1 MRTQHFF
8 QAARWMALACLT
20 VMLASTMTLAFQKVI
35 QPDYSIP
42 VDFTIKIQAKNKK
55 PIKTARTFDNTV
67 VQIRDVIDDPTS
79 IFLKGIGEG
88 TALVELVS
96 VDPDAPVEQLSIYV
110 LRQQSPVTNV
120 KNLQIS
126 TLDLDNLKKL
136 ITNAFPKNK
145 LEITPITTDSIYIQ
159 GEVSSP
165 DEMSVILRFASKI
178 VDPKYMEKGAAG
190 EGPVYDLEINGKK
203 VVTVS
208 AKVINGL
215 KFTATAD
222 TPEQQPTPPV
232 PAFNLQ
238 SLNDLIRKVSP
249 DSKIEVIPANRN
261 SVVVSG
267 FVSKAEDVN
276 TIINLVTNVVDPTF
290 FNNQSSNPA
299 GGQPVGT
306 QPQINQASV
315 QNTQTVSPRI
325 INAIRVAGSQQV
337 QLDVVVAQVSRS
349 EFRQLGFNFLASRNS
364 SFIGSTLGG
373 LASAPNALNGTS
385 TGSTGTSLAANG
397 LISSVTNANVPFGV
411 INSNSGF
418 LGFLQAL
425 RTENCSKLLA
435 EPKLV
440 TSSGKEATFL
450 VGGRQAVLS
459 GASGVNGPGAAFEE
473 VGTDLRFLPMVMG
486 NGKIQLDVQPRV
498 RSVNNSLGIN
508 TSFGFVPG
516 FDDKRVSATV
526 EMEAGQTL
534 VIGGLIQNELRGA
547 TVKLPVLGDLPFLGV
562 LFSTKEFTETEQ
574 EVVVLVTPHLVDP
587 QSCDQVNKVLPGM
600 ETRSPDDFELFL
612 EGILEAPRGP
622 RKVVQ
627 DRRYI
632 PAFRNGPALDAES
645 GESRVPGYPLLP
657 VKEKATPSQP
667 NKLPSPMIID
677 SNEIPAKPVDATSLR
692 KKLSIIDSNEI
703 PAKPV
708 SNSGKVSTLEKVN
721 PSTTIP
727 SSSLP
732 NFFNDQGRKMPVQTL
747 PDVDDIQPS
756 KPAKGSNKTS
766 TLFPTKKTQSA
777 VK

>member
-1 MRTQHFF
+1 
-8 QAARWMALACLT
+8 
-20 VMLASTMTLAFQKVI
+20 
-35 QPDYSIP
+35 
-42 VDFTIKIQAKNKK
+42 
-55 PIKTARTFDNTV
+55 
-67 VQIRDVIDDPTS
+67 
-79 IFLKGIGEG
+79 
-88 TALVELVS
+88 
-96 VDPDAPVEQLSIYV
+96 
-110 LRQQSPVTNV
+110 
-120 KNLQIS
+120 
-126 TLDLDNLKKL
+126 
-136 ITNAFPKNK
+136 
-145 LEITPITTDSIYIQ
+145 
-159 GEVSSP
+159 
-165 DEMSVILRFASKI
+165 
-178 VDPKYMEKGAAG
+178 
-190 EGPVYDLEINGKK
+190 
-203 VVTVS
+203 
-208 AKVINGL
+208 
-215 KFTATAD
+215 
-222 TPEQQPTPPV
+222 
-232 PAFNLQ
+232 FNLQ

-290 FNNQSSNPA
+290 FNNQGNMNPA
-299 GGQPVGT
+299 PGISGVG

-373 LASAPNALNGTS
+373 LASAPNALNATS
-385 TGSTGTSLAANG
+385 ASATGSSLAANG
-397 LISSVTNANVPFGV
+397 LINSITNANVPFGV

-473 VGTDLRFLPMVMG
+473 VGTDLRFLPVVMG

-498 RSVNNSLGIN
+498 RSVNNSLGIQ

-587 QSCDQVNKVLPGM
+587 QSCDQVNKILPGM

-627 DRRYI
+627 NRRYI

-657 VKEKATPSQP
+657 VKEKTATMEP
-667 NKLPSPMIID
+667 NSLPSPM
-677 SNEIPAKPVDATSLR
+677 
-692 KKLSIIDSNEI
+692 IIDSNEI

-721 PSTTIP
+721 PSSKVP
-727 SSSLP
+727 SGSIP
-732 NFFNDQGRKMPVQTL
+732 NFLNSQGREMPIQTL
-747 PDVDDIQPS
+747 PDLNGVTSDNIQPS
-756 KPAKGSNKTS
+756 KPATGSNKTS

>member
-20 VMLASTMTLAFQKVI
+20 VMLVSTMTLAFQKVL

-190 EGPVYDLEINGKK
+190 EGPVYDLELNGKK
-203 VVTVS
+203 LVTVS
-208 AKVINGL
+208 AKVINGI
-215 KFTATAD
+215 KFSATAD
-222 TPEQQPTPPV
+222 APEQQPTPPV

-290 FNNQSSNPA
+290 FNNQGNMNPA
-299 GGQPVGT
+299 PGISGVG

-373 LASAPNALNGTS
+373 LASAPNALNATSASS
-385 TGSTGTSLAANG
+385 TGSSLAANG
-397 LISSVTNANVPFGV
+397 LINSITNANVPFGV

-473 VGTDLRFLPMVMG
+473 VGTDLRFLPVVMG

-498 RSVNNSLGIN
+498 RSVNNSLGIQ

-627 DRRYI
+627 NRRYI

-645 GESRVPGYPLLP
+645 GESRVPGYPLVP
-657 VKEKATPSQP
+657 VKEKTTTMEP
-667 NKLPSPMIID
+667 NSLPSPMIID
-677 SNEIPAKPVDATSLR
+677 ST
-692 KKLSIIDSNEI
+692 EI

-721 PSTTIP
+721 PSSKIP
-727 SSSLP
+727 SGSIP
-732 NFFNDQGRKMPVQTL
+732 NFLNDQGREMPIQTL
-747 PDVDDIQPS
+747 PDLNGVTSDNIQPS
-756 KPAKGSNKTS
+756 KTGTGSNKTS

>member
-20 VMLASTMTLAFQKVI
+20 VMLVSTMTLAFQKVL

-190 EGPVYDLEINGKK
+190 EGPVYDLELNGKK

-215 KFTATAD
+215 KFSATAD
-222 TPEQQPTPPV
+222 APEQQPTPPV

-290 FNNQSSNPA
+290 FNNQGNMNPA
-299 GGQPVGT
+299 PGISGVG

-373 LASAPNALNGTS
+373 LASAPNALNATSASS
-385 TGSTGTSLAANG
+385 TGSSLAANG
-397 LISSVTNANVPFGV
+397 LINSITNANVPFGV

-473 VGTDLRFLPMVMG
+473 VGTDLRFLPVVMG

-627 DRRYI
+627 NRRYI

-657 VKEKATPSQP
+657 VKEKTSTMEP
-667 NKLPSPMIID
+667 NSLPSPMIID
-677 SNEIPAKPVDATSLR
+677 SND
-692 KKLSIIDSNEI
+692 I

-721 PSTTIP
+721 PSSKVP
-727 SSSLP
+727 SGSIP
-732 NFFNDQGRKMPVQTL
+732 NFLNSQGREVPIQTL
-747 PDVDDIQPS
+747 PDLNGVTSDNIQPS
-756 KPAKGSNKTS
+756 KPATGSNKTS

>member
-1 MRTQHFF
+1 
-8 QAARWMALACLT
+8 MALACLT
-20 VMLASTMTLAFQKVI
+20 VMLVSTMTLAFQKVL

-136 ITNAFPKNK
+136 VTNAFPKNK

-165 DEMSVILRFASKI
+165 DEMSVILRFTSKI
-178 VDPKYMEKGAAG
+178 VDPKYMEKGATG
-190 EGPVYDLEINGKK
+190 EGPVYDLELNGKK
-203 VVTVS
+203 LVTVS

-215 KFTATAD
+215 KFSATAD

-290 FNNQSSNPA
+290 FNNQGNMDPA
-299 GGQPVGT
+299 VGISGVG

-373 LASAPNALNGTS
+373 LASAPSAINGGSATS
-385 TGSTGTSLAANG
+385 SQGTAIAANG
-397 LISSVTNANVPFGV
+397 LISSITNANVPFGV

-473 VGTDLRFLPMVMG
+473 VGTDLRFLPVVMG

-627 DRRYI
+627 NRRYI

-657 VKEKATPSQP
+657 VKEKTSTMEP
-667 NKLPSPMIID
+667 NSLPSPMIID
-677 SNEIPAKPVDATSLR
+677 SNDT
-692 KKLSIIDSNEI
+692 

-721 PSTTIP
+721 PSSKV
-727 SSSLP
+727 SSGSIP
-732 NFFNDQGRKMPVQTL
+732 NFLNSQGREMPIQTL
-747 PDVDDIQPS
+747 PDLNGVTSDNIQPS
-756 KPAKGSNKTS
+756 KPATGSNKTS

>member
-1 MRTQHFF
+1 M
-8 QAARWMALACLT
+8 
-20 VMLASTMTLAFQKVI
+20 
-35 QPDYSIP
+35 
-42 VDFTIKIQAKNKK
+42 
-55 PIKTARTFDNTV
+55 
-67 VQIRDVIDDPTS
+67 
-79 IFLKGIGEG
+79 
-88 TALVELVS
+88 
-96 VDPDAPVEQLSIYV
+96 
-110 LRQQSPVTNV
+110 
-120 KNLQIS
+120 
-126 TLDLDNLKKL
+126 
-136 ITNAFPKNK
+136 
-145 LEITPITTDSIYIQ
+145 
-159 GEVSSP
+159 
-165 DEMSVILRFASKI
+165 
-178 VDPKYMEKGAAG
+178 
-190 EGPVYDLEINGKK
+190 
-203 VVTVS
+203 
-208 AKVINGL
+208 
-215 KFTATAD
+215 
-222 TPEQQPTPPV
+222 
-232 PAFNLQ
+232 
-238 SLNDLIRKVSP
+238 
-249 DSKIEVIPANRN
+249 
-261 SVVVSG
+261 
-267 FVSKAEDVN
+267 
-276 TIINLVTNVVDPTF
+276 
-290 FNNQSSNPA
+290 
-299 GGQPVGT
+299 
-306 QPQINQASV
+306 
-315 QNTQTVSPRI
+315 
-325 INAIRVAGSQQV
+325 
-337 QLDVVVAQVSRS
+337 
-349 EFRQLGFNFLASRNS
+349 
-364 SFIGSTLGG
+364 
-373 LASAPNALNGTS
+373 
-385 TGSTGTSLAANG
+385 
-397 LISSVTNANVPFGV
+397 
-411 INSNSGF
+411 
-418 LGFLQAL
+418 
-425 RTENCSKLLA
+425 A

-473 VGTDLRFLPMVMG
+473 VGTDLRFLPVVMG

-534 VIGGLIQNELRGA
+534 VIGGLIQNEVRGA

-632 PAFRNGPALDAES
+632 PAFRNGPPLDAES

-657 VKEKATPSQP
+657 VKEKAAPSQP
-667 NKLPSPMIID
+667 NNLPSPMIID

-721 PSTTIP
+721 PSTRIP

-732 NFFNDQGRKMPVQTL
+732 NFSNDQGREMPVQTL

-756 KPAKGSNKTS
+756 KPAKGSYKTS

>member
-20 VMLASTMTLAFQKVI
+20 VMLVSTMTLAFQKVL

-222 TPEQQPTPPV
+222 APEQQPTPPV

-290 FNNQSSNPA
+290 FNNQGNMNPA
-299 GGQPVGT
+299 PGISGVG

-373 LASAPNALNGTS
+373 LASAPNALNATS
-385 TGSTGTSLAANG
+385 ASATGSSLAANG
-397 LISSVTNANVPFGV
+397 LINSITNANVPFGV

-473 VGTDLRFLPMVMG
+473 VGTDLRFLPVVMG

-627 DRRYI
+627 NRRYI

-657 VKEKATPSQP
+657 VKEKTATMEP
-667 NKLPSPMIID
+667 NSLPSPMIID
-677 SNEIPAKPVDATSLR
+677 SNEIPAKPV
-692 KKLSIIDSNEI
+692 
-703 PAKPV
+703 
-708 SNSGKVSTLEKVN
+708 SNSSKVSTLEKVN
-721 PSTTIP
+721 PSSKVP
-727 SSSLP
+727 SGSIP
-732 NFFNDQGRKMPVQTL
+732 NFLNSQGREMPIQTL
-747 PDVDDIQPS
+747 PDLNGVTSDNIQPS
-756 KPAKGSNKTS
+756 KPATGSNKTS

>member
-1 MRTQHFF
+1 
-8 QAARWMALACLT
+8 MALACLT
-20 VMLASTMTLAFQKVI
+20 VMLVSTMTLAFQKVL

-67 VQIRDVIDDPTS
+67 VQIRDVIDDPTC

-208 AKVINGL
+208 AKVINGI
-215 KFTATAD
+215 KFSASAD
-222 TPEQQPTPPV
+222 TPEQQPSPPA

-290 FNNQSSNPA
+290 FNNQGNMNPA
-299 GGQPVGT
+299 PGISGVG

-373 LASAPNALNGTS
+373 LASAPNALNATS
-385 TGSTGTSLAANG
+385 ASATGSSLAANG
-397 LISSVTNANVPFGV
+397 LINSITNANVPFGV

-473 VGTDLRFLPMVMG
+473 VGTDLRFLPVVMG

-627 DRRYI
+627 NRRYI

-657 VKEKATPSQP
+657 VKEKTSTMEP
-667 NKLPSPMIID
+667 NSLPSPMIID
-677 SNEIPAKPVDATSLR
+677 SNEIPAKPA
-692 KKLSIIDSNEI
+692 
-703 PAKPV
+703 

-721 PSTTIP
+721 PSSKVP
-727 SSSLP
+727 SGSIP
-732 NFFNDQGRKMPVQTL
+732 NFLNSQGREMPIQTL
-747 PDVDDIQPS
+747 PDLNGVTSDNIQPS
-756 KPAKGSNKTS
+756 KPATGSNKTS

>member
-20 VMLASTMTLAFQKVI
+20 VMLVSTMTLAFQKVL

-165 DEMSVILRFASKI
+165 DEMSVILRFTSKI
-178 VDPKYMEKGAAG
+178 VDPKYMEKGATG
-190 EGPVYDLEINGKK
+190 EGPVYDLELNGKK
-203 VVTVS
+203 LVTVS

-215 KFTATAD
+215 KFSATAD

-290 FNNQSSNPA
+290 FNNQGNMNPA
-299 GGQPVGT
+299 PGIPGVG

-315 QNTQTVSPRI
+315 QNTETVSPRI

-373 LASAPNALNGTS
+373 LASAPNALNATSASS
-385 TGSTGTSLAANG
+385 TGSSLAANG
-397 LISSVTNANVPFGV
+397 LINSITNANVPFGV

-473 VGTDLRFLPMVMG
+473 VGTDLRFLPVVMG

-627 DRRYI
+627 NRRYI

-657 VKEKATPSQP
+657 VKEKTSTMEP
-667 NKLPSPMIID
+667 NSLPSPM
-677 SNEIPAKPVDATSLR
+677 
-692 KKLSIIDSNEI
+692 IIDSNEI

-721 PSTTIP
+721 PSSKVP
-727 SSSLP
+727 SGSIP
-732 NFFNDQGRKMPVQTL
+732 NFLNSQGREVPIQTF
-747 PDVDDIQPS
+747 PDLNGVTSDNIQPS
-756 KPAKGSNKTS
+756 KPATGSNKTS

>member
-20 VMLASTMTLAFQKVI
+20 VMLVSTMTLAFQKVL

-208 AKVINGL
+208 AKVINGI
-215 KFTATAD
+215 KFSASAD
-222 TPEQQPTPPV
+222 TPEQQPSPPA

-290 FNNQSSNPA
+290 FNNQGNMNPA
-299 GGQPVGT
+299 LGISGVG

-373 LASAPNALNGTS
+373 LASAPNALNATS
-385 TGSTGTSLAANG
+385 ASATGSSLAANG
-397 LISSVTNANVPFGV
+397 LINSITNANVPFGV

-473 VGTDLRFLPMVMG
+473 VGTDLRFLPVVMG

-627 DRRYI
+627 NRRYI

-657 VKEKATPSQP
+657 VKEKTATMEP
-667 NKLPSPMIID
+667 NSLPSPM
-677 SNEIPAKPVDATSLR
+677 
-692 KKLSIIDSNEI
+692 IIDSNEI

-721 PSTTIP
+721 PSSKVP
-727 SSSLP
+727 SGSIP
-732 NFFNDQGRKMPVQTL
+732 NFLNSQGREMPIQTL
-747 PDVDDIQPS
+747 PDLNGVTSDNIQPS
-756 KPAKGSNKTS
+756 KPATGSNKTS